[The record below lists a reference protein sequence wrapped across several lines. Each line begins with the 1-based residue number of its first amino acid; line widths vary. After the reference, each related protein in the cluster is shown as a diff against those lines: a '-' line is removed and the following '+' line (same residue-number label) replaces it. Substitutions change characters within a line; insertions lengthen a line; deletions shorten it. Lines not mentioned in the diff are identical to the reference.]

1 MRAVVFIN
9 GTIDD
14 YSAFTRW
21 IHAADYFVA
30 ADGGAHH
37 ALALGCRLDAIVGDL
52 DSLEPALVERLVG
65 SGVEVLRYPVTKDQT
80 DLELAIEFAL
90 QQGVEEVLLL
100 GAVGGRL
107 DQTLA
112 NLLILAQ
119 RAWPVQLTIVERN
132 QVAQLLRPGQ
142 TLLLQACP
150 GDTVSALPL
159 SDTVTGITYTGLRYP
174 LTNATLHLGST
185 RGISNEVA
193 TTPAT
198 VTIAT
203 GRLLIIQTLASS

>member
-1 MRAVVFIN
+1 MRGVVFIN

-14 YSAFTRW
+14 YAAVSRW
-21 IHAADYFVA
+21 LRTEDYHVA

-37 ALALGCRLDAIVGDL
+37 ALALGCHLNAIVGDL
-52 DSLEPALVERLVG
+52 DSLEPDLVERLAG
-65 SGVEVLRYPVTKDQT
+65 TGVEIIRYPVIKDQT

-90 QQGVEEVLLL
+90 QQGVEEILLV

-119 RAWPVQLTIVERN
+119 REWPALLTLIEHNQL
-132 QVAQLLRPGQ
+132 AQLLRPGQ
-142 TLLLQACP
+142 SLVLQARP

-159 SDTVTGITYTGLRYP
+159 SDTVTGITYTGMRYP

-185 RGISNEVA
+185 RGISNEVV

-203 GRLLIIQTLASS
+203 GRLLLIQTLAPF

>member
-1 MRAVVFIN
+1 MRGVVFIN

-14 YSAFTRW
+14 YRAVTRW
-21 IHAADYFVA
+21 LRAEDYVVA

-37 ALALGCRLDAIVGDL
+37 ALALGRRLNAIVGDL
-52 DSLEPALVERLVG
+52 DSLAPEVAERLAET
-65 SGVEVLRYPVTKDQT
+65 GVELIRYPVTKNQT

-90 QQGVEEVLLL
+90 QQGVEEVLLI

-119 RAWPVQLTIVERN
+119 REWPVQLTLVEQN
-132 QVAQLLRPGQ
+132 QLAQLLRPGQ
-142 TLLLQACP
+142 TLLLQARP
-150 GDTVSALPL
+150 GDIVSALPL
-159 SDTVTGITYTGLRYP
+159 SDTVTGITYTGMCYP

-193 TTPAT
+193 TVPAT

-203 GRLLIIQTLASS
+203 GRLLIIQTLASF

>member
-9 GTIDD
+9 GVIDD
-14 YSAFTRW
+14 YAVCAHWLR
-21 IHAADYFVA
+21 AEDYVVA

-37 ALALGCRLDAIVGDL
+37 ALALGCRLNAVVGDL
-52 DSLEPALVERLVG
+52 DSLDPELAERLAET
-65 SGVEVLRYPVTKDQT
+65 GVELVRYPVTKNQT

-90 QQGVEEVLLL
+90 QQDVEEVLLL

-119 RAWPVQLTIVERN
+119 REWPVQLTLIEGN
-132 QVAQLLRPGQ
+132 QSAQLLRPGK
-142 TLLLQACP
+142 TLTLQARP
-150 GDTVSALPL
+150 GDTVSVLPL
-159 SDTVTGITYTGLRYP
+159 SDTVTGITYTGMRYP
-174 LTNATLHLGST
+174 LVNATLHLGST

-198 VTIAT
+198 ATITT
-203 GRLLIIQTLASS
+203 GRLLIIQTLASF

>member
-9 GTIDD
+9 GLIDD
-14 YSAFTRW
+14 YTTFARW
-21 IHAADYFVA
+21 LRPEDYIVA
-30 ADGGAHH
+30 ADGGARH
-37 ALALGCRLDAIVGDL
+37 ALALGCRLNAVVGDL
-52 DSLEPALVERLVG
+52 DSLAPELIEDLAARDVELV
-65 SGVEVLRYPVTKDQT
+65 RYPVTKNQT

-90 QQGVEEVLLL
+90 QQGAEEVLLV

-119 RAWPVQLTIVERN
+119 RTWPVQLTIIEGN
-132 QVAQLLRPGQ
+132 QLAQLLRPGQ
-142 TLLLQACP
+142 TLVLQAHP

-159 SDTVTGITYTGLRYP
+159 SDTVTGITYTGMSYP
-174 LTNATLHLGST
+174 LTDAILHLGST

-198 VTIAT
+198 VTIAS
-203 GRLLIIQTLASS
+203 GRLLIIQTLAPF